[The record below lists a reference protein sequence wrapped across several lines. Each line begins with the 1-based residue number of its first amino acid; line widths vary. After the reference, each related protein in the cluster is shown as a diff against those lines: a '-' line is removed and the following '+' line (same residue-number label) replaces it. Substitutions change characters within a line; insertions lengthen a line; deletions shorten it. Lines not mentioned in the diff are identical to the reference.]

1 MKKAKEF
8 NLKQFITWTLRKA
21 TYRTKARRDAL
32 RAARVERNTY
42 KCAACQKLFPNKEVR
57 LDHIEPCINPETGF
71 TTWDDYIARMF
82 CGPEGL
88 QVLCLEDHKAK
99 TKAENARRSEVKG
112 ANNATA

>member
-21 TYRTKARRDAL
+21 TYRMKARSDAL

-42 KCAACQKLFPNKEVR
+42 KCATCQKLFPNKEVR
-57 LDHIEPCINPETGF
+57 VDHILPVVDPATGF

-88 QVLCLEDHKAK
+88 QILCLEDHKTK
-99 TKAENARRSEVKG
+99 TKAENATRRQT
-112 ANNATA
+112 NATA